1 MVYKLIDLL
10 FRIGKKKKKK
20 KETCKEMFAINDGP
34 IKWSLHSF
42 V

>member
-1 MVYKLIDLL
+1 MVYKLSELTKKEKEKE
-10 FRIGKKKKKK
+10 KKKI
-20 KETCKEMFAINDGP
+20 FAISDGP